1 MATLDVVHV
10 LGSRLDPDLAEKLH
24 GLSHHGTIR
33 YLELETADTA
43 RRRLRAT
50 TADGL
55 DVGIM
60 LPREERL
67 FDGAVLHMDEE
78 SALVVRVR
86 GERWLVLMPSSVPEA
101 LELGYHAGNLHWRVR
116 FDEGRLLV
124 ALEAPAADYLARLG
138 HLAAHVPHHVEGPDE
153 RREVS

>member
-10 LGSRLDPDLAEKLH
+10 LGSRLDPDLADRLH
-24 GLSHHGTIR
+24 ELSHHGTIR

-55 DVGIM
+55 EVGIM

-67 FDGAVLHMDEE
+67 FDGAVLHIDEK
-78 SALVVRVR
+78 SAVVVRVK
-86 GERWLVLMPSSVPEA
+86 GERWLVLTPASVPEA

-116 FDEGRLLV
+116 FEDGRLLV

-138 HLAAHVPHHVEGPDE
+138 HLAAHVPHHIDGPDE
-153 RREVS
+153 GREGS